1 MEIAM
6 NDTTGHGSGPKDN
19 PPAANQV
26 EILFEHRGREVR
38 LLFSL
43 YSGRE
48 QVYVD
53 DRLVSDR
60 RSWRFSSQH
69 HFEAGGVR
77 YVLEVDTKKS
87 IRNVF
92 LGLIDVRL
100 LADGVL
106 VDSDQFNG
114 ARYALNQLQTRRGWL
129 LLLPCALAG
138 GIIGF
143 AVAYYA
149 LNHFL

>member
-1 MEIAM
+1 M
-6 NDTTGHGSGPKDN
+6 NDTAGHGPDPKDN
-19 PPAANQV
+19 QPAGNQV
-26 EILFEHRGREVR
+26 EILFEHREREIR

-53 DRLVSDR
+53 DQLVSDH
-60 RSWRFSSQH
+60 RSWRFRNQH
-69 HFEAGGVR
+69 RFEAGGVR
-77 YVLEVDTKKS
+77 YVLEVHTKKS
-87 IRNVF
+87 ARNILF
-92 LGLIDVRL
+92 GIIDVRL

-106 VDSDQFNG
+106 IDSDQFNG
-114 ARYALNQLQTRRGWL
+114 ARYVLNQLHTRPGWL
-129 LLLPCALAG
+129 LLLPYTLAG
-138 GIIGF
+138 GIIGS